1 MPPPPHSGKFR
12 AAAGG
17 DDGGGGDGGGGAD
30 GTDSAGA
37 GSRGPSSHPD
47 CRGPRAGP
55 APPYRQRPADAG
67 EQAVEAEEVHQVKD
81 KDHDQ
86 VADGDHFEVAVGAV
100 ADPHRAPHADEGDQQ
115 SDLDRST
122 DTAVTGQPT
131 TDAPGA
137 PGGAAASAGISA
149 RAGCKAGEGPVRTAP
164 AFKTHGSCKRCPV
177 ALSSGVC
184 YVVPAGRLP
193 ERGQARRKRTEQ
205 NHSVYLPSRRNCR
218 KLPVLDR
225 FGPTKMATPM
235 SHLTSWWT
243 AS

>member
-1 MPPPPHSGKFR
+1 MPPP
-12 AAAGG
+12 
-17 DDGGGGDGGGGAD
+17 
-30 GTDSAGA
+30 TA
-37 GSRGPSSHPD
+37 GSSGLQQEETTEEEGTVGEGPMGRTPLGLGLGAPAPILTARGPEWG
-47 CRGPRAGP
+47 R